1 MDFARRLHPFRG
13 MMELQNDQIPTKTT
27 RMQAM
32 SLRDILATYW
42 LRIQG
47 ELLPWLDDAMDGPLN
62 GHHRQFVSVLGLV
75 RIETFLPGWH
85 GLVGR
90 PPAERAALA
99 RSFIAKAVFNLP
111 TTRLLI
117 DLLAADKTL
126 RRLCGWQRAGEV
138 PGESTFSRAFAA
150 FAASALPSRLHDA
163 LIMETHADRLVG
175 HISRDSTAIE
185 AREKPVKAAEPKPPA
200 QPKRRRGRPC
210 KGEVRPVK
218 PSRRIERQ
226 VGMTLPAMLNDLP
239 RDCDVGTKRNAKG
252 HQVSW
257 IGYKLHIDTAD
268 GEIPISCV
276 LTAASV
282 HDSQVA
288 IPLAT
293 MTAAKVTNLYD
304 LMDSAYDV
312 AEIKQHSRSL
322 NHVPIIDV
330 NPRATPGLKQ
340 ELAQEAKRQRLV
352 GHRMAEDV
360 RYSERSTVERF
371 NGGLKDNHGGRT
383 VRVRGSAKVMCHLMF
398 GVLSFTAL
406 QLLRLVT

>member
-32 SLRDILATYW
+32 SLREILSTYW

-47 ELLPWLDDAMDGPLN
+47 ELLPWLDDAMDDPLN
-62 GHHRQFVSVLGLV
+62 AHHRQFVSVLGLT
-75 RIETFLPGWH
+75 RIETFLPSWH

-99 RSFIAKAVFNLP
+99 RAFIAKAVFNLP

-117 DLLAADKTL
+117 DMLSADKTL

-138 PGESTFSRAFAA
+138 PGESTFSRAFAESA
-150 FAASALPSRLHDA
+150 DSALPSRLHDG
-163 LIMETHADRLVG
+163 LIEETHADRLVG

-185 AREKPVKAAEPKPPA
+185 AREKPVKSAEPKPPA
-200 QPKRRRGRPC
+200 QPKRKRGRPC
-210 KGEVRPVK
+210 KGEVRPLA
-218 PSRRIERQ
+218 PPRRIERQ
-226 VGMTLPAMLNDLP
+226 LGMTLPAMLKDLP
-239 RDCDVGTKRNAKG
+239 RHCDVGTKRNAKG
-252 HQVSW
+252 HQESW

-282 HDSQVA
+282 HDSQAA

-293 MTAAKVTNLYD
+293 MTVAKVTNLYD
-304 LMDSAYDV
+304 LMDSAYDD
-312 AEIKQHSRSL
+312 AAIKQHSRSL
-322 NHVPIIDV
+322 NHVPIIDI
-330 NPRATPGLKQ
+330 NPRAILGLKQ
-340 ELAQEAKRQRLV
+340 ELEQEAKRQRRV
-352 GHRMAEDV
+352 GHRMAEDI
-360 RYSERSTVERF
+360 RYGERSTAERV

-383 VRVRGSAKVMCHLMF
+383 IRVRGPDKVMCHLMF